1 MVETKSNGQR
11 DRIVYFD
18 YLRVFATFA
27 VIILHIAASNWYTTD
42 VNGLQWQTF
51 NFYDGI
57 VRWGVPIFVMISGT
71 LFLNKEIPLK
81 KIYSKYISRL
91 AISFI
96 VWSTIYSLFIDG
108 SINHRI
114 LSVFQGHYHMWF
126 ILMIIGI
133 YMCIPFIKPIT
144 QNNNIIKYF
153 LLLSFIFAFAIPEI
167 ITLTGDFGNIFLIK
181 AVNTINEN
189 VVNMNLHIVLGYIS
203 YFILGYYLN
212 NKKINKKQ
220 RIIIYILGLLGFA
233 FTVGMD
239 SLVALKT
246 QKYCDNYYGAFTV
259 NVLFESI
266 AVFTWFKYSKFNN
279 NTINKIIKRLSKCSF
294 GAYLIHALVIEQL
307 NIHFGLN
314 TLLFNPII
322 SVISIGI
329 IAFIISFGLSSILN
343 RIPVVKKYIV

>member
-1 MVETKSNGQR
+1 MSKEN
-11 DRIVYFD
+11 RIVYFD
-18 YLRVFATFA
+18 YLRFFAIIA
-27 VIILHIAASNWYTTD
+27 VMLLHISGASWNNID
-42 VNGLQWQTF
+42 VKSFAWQIF
-51 NFYDGI
+51 NIFDGI
-57 VRWGVPIFVMISGT
+57 ARWGVPIFVMISGA
-71 LFLNKEIPLK
+71 LFLNRDISTKQ
-81 KIYSKYISRL
+81 IYKKYILRL
-91 AISFI
+91 LIAYV
-96 VWSTIYSLFIDG
+96 VWSIVYAIFQDGTIIERFVYVIK
-108 SINHRI
+108 
-114 LSVFQGHYHMWF
+114 GHYHMWF